1 MKLFAICVFAV
12 SSLLACAMES
22 GSWKETEISFGL
34 PEWPLNGTL
43 TVPSEGSG
51 RFPLVVLVH
60 GSGPHDRDETI
71 GPNRPFRDIAH
82 DLAGKGVAT
91 LRYEKRTRAH
101 SAQFGRLK
109 NYTLN
114 DEVIDDAVL
123 AVGFAAKCKGIDP
136 SRIFVLGHSLGGMLL
151 PRIAAATAIPAGYIF
166 MAAPARPMKTL
177 MREQIRYLIE
187 EKGGLAD
194 ALVISAE
201 LGKMQRSVP
210 SGYWE
215 DFSEYIP
222 LGDAGKIS
230 VPMLFLQGGRDYQ
243 VTVEDFELWRKA
255 MGDRPGTSF
264 RLYRN
269 LNHLMQKGIGKST
282 PQEYLRP
289 QRVDSRI
296 AADIA
301 AFVSN

>member
-1 MKLFAICVFAV
+1 MKFFAICLFAV
-12 SSLLACAMES
+12 SSLLACAVES

-34 PEWPLNGTL
+34 PEWPLKGTL
-43 TVPSEGSG
+43 TVPAEGSG
-51 RFPLVVLVH
+51 LFPLVVLVH
-60 GSGPHDRDETI
+60 GSGPHDRDETV

-82 DLAGKGVAT
+82 DLAGKGIAT

-101 SAQFGRLK
+101 SAQFGKLK
-109 NYTLN
+109 DYTLN

-123 AVGFAAKCKGIDP
+123 AVGFAANCNGIDS

-151 PRIAAATAIPAGYIF
+151 PRIAAVTAVPAGYIF
-166 MAAPARPMKTL
+166 MAAPARPMKIL

-187 EKGGLAD
+187 QQGGQAG
-194 ALVISAE
+194 AFVISAE
-201 LGKMQRSVP
+201 LGKLQRSVSP
-210 SGYWE
+210 GYWD

-222 LGDAGKIS
+222 LADAGKIS

-243 VTVEDFELWRKA
+243 VTVEDFELWQKA
-255 MGDRPGTSF
+255 LSDRPGISF
-264 RLYRN
+264 RLYRD
-269 LNHLMQKGIGKST
+269 LNHLMQKGVGKST
-282 PQEYLRP
+282 PREYFRP
-289 QRVDSRI
+289 LSVDSRI